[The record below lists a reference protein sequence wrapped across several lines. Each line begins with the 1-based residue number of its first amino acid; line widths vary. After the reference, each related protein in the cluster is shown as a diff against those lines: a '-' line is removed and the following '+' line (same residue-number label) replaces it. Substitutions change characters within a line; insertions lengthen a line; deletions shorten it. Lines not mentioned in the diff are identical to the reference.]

1 MKNIKNKL
9 NKILDVVW
17 TLLNSRVFYF
27 IIIAL
32 LVVFGLRKCGN
43 EKDLKIENKIL
54 EQNVSAA
61 NDSIRLY
68 KTKTGELQAQKQ
80 LYIKT
85 EKELKKEN
93 SELYKRIKE
102 QDGRIISLSRT
113 VIKLKQDTSILH
125 DSIRYLNSV
134 IGEAVQIDSNTW
146 MLPWELEYKW
156 DETNYDIFK
165 GKTFV
170 SVDNQNPL
178 KLKHDNTLLYFRE
191 SQIDITFGEKV
202 VDGKYN
208 VFIQSAYPGFTP
220 ESMEGVYI
228 DPNTNKDIK
237 GLIKK
242 NHWFTGFSFAVSAT
256 IGYDVVRQQPAI
268 VVGPSLNYNIYSW

>member
-1 MKNIKNKL
+1 MKDFIKKL
-9 NKILDVVW
+9 GKVIW
-17 TLLNSRVFYF
+17 TLLNSRIFYY
-27 IIIAL
+27 IIIIL
-32 LVVFGLRKCGN
+32 LVLFGLKKCGN

-68 KTKTGELQAQKQ
+68 KTKTGDLQAQKQ
-80 LYIKT
+80 LYIKS

-93 SELYKRIKE
+93 SELSKRVKE
-102 QDGRIISLSRT
+102 QEGKIISLSRT

-134 IGEAVQIDSNTW
+134 IGEPVQVDSNTW
-146 MLPWELEYKW
+146 MLPWELEYTW

-170 SVDNQNPL
+170 SVDNENPL
-178 KLKHDNTLLYFRE
+178 KLKHDNTLLYYRE

-237 GLIKK
+237 GLMKK
-242 NHWFTGFSFAVSAT
+242 DHWFTGFSFSISIT
-256 IGYDVVRQQPAI
+256 PGYDVLHNAPAV